1 LRNGTI
7 AFFYA
12 GTNAA
17 NRIIPCSDSNRIR
30 VRIEYYKQLRNDAI
44 AWRFRSWRHSMTLM
58 QVMWTQRFTST
69 LVKNCP

>member
-44 AWRFRSWRHSMTLM
+44 A
-58 QVMWTQRFTST
+58 
-69 LVKNCP
+69 